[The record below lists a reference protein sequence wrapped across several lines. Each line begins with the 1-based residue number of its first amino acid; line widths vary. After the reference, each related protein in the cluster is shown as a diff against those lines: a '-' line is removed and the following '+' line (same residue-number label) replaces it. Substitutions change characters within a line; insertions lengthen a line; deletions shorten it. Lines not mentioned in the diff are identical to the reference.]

1 MADSDDRGET
11 RREANRRQQRNAGD
25 RSARLAHSLMKIAPS
40 ALGKLGLDED
50 LREALDKARAI
61 TSPIARRRA
70 ERTLAGE
77 LRRVDMADLDQKL
90 ASVLATGTAEVQDF
104 RVAEQWRTKMI
115 EGGLAA
121 AAEFPGGTAEPLPKL
136 IQQARRE
143 QETGKPPGARRA
155 LFRHIVASLKAAAP
169 QPEPETEPEP
179 DDDDVT

>member
-1 MADSDDRGET
+1 MADSDDLSK
-11 RREANRRQQRNAGD
+11 RELNRRRQRNAGD

-50 LREALDKARAI
+50 LRDALDKARAI

-77 LRRVDMADLDQKL
+77 LRRIDMSDLDEKL
-90 ASVLATGTAEVQDF
+90 ANVLVTGTAEQQDF
-104 RVAEQWRTKMI
+104 RVAEQWRTRML

-121 AAEFPGGTAEPLPKL
+121 AAEFPGGTADPLPKL
-136 IQQARRE
+136 IEQAKRE

-155 LFRHIVASLKAAAP
+155 LFRHIVALLRPKPSESAV
-169 QPEPETEPEP
+169 E
-179 DDDDVT
+179 DDVE

>member
-1 MADSDDRGET
+1 MADSDDRGES

-25 RSARLAHSLMKIAPS
+25 RSARLSHSLMKLPAS
-40 ALGKLGLDED
+40 ALDKLGLDED

-90 ASVLATGTAEVQDF
+90 ANVLATGTAEVQDF
-104 RVAEQWRTKMI
+104 RLAEQWRTRLI

-121 AAEFPGGTAEPLPKL
+121 AAEFPGGPADPLPKL
-136 IQQARRE
+136 IVEARRE

-155 LFRHIVASLKAAAP
+155 LFRHIVAALKAAAP
-169 QPEPETEPEP
+169 AATA
-179 DDDDVT
+179 DDTVDEDVT